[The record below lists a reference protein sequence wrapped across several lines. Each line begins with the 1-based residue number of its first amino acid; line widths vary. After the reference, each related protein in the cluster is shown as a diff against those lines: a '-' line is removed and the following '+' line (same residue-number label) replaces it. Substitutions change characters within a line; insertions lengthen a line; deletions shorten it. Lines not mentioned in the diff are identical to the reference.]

1 MALTSYIGSV
11 INEFLAG
18 KYRRDGARKPPE
30 GRRRGR
36 SVAFEGLAS
45 LSPGLK
51 PRGRSMLRD
60 MIARSAHQARIE

>member
-36 SVAFEGLAS
+36 SVAFEAQPVS
-45 LSPGLK
+45 L
-51 PRGRSMLRD
+51 RV
-60 MIARSAHQARIE
+60 